1 MGKESKNSKRIVEL
15 KPHSYQPSKAELEE
29 KFRIEAT
36 PEELGQALMR
46 DVKVIRKDKR
56 RAASRR

>member
-1 MGKESKNSKRIVEL
+1 MEKESKNLKRTVEL

-56 RAASRR
+56 G